1 MFSIRI
7 MKESLQQSLKVKSK
21 HGKQIVF
28 AHEKVYVG
36 HSEKYLASTRILL
49 KLFNLSN
56 QNLIIYLSQLQ
67 ARAAAAKVIKLIL
80 VISWSSSKLRFSLSN
95 NCLLTIFG
103 QKVRSKLLYYSKA
116 PQTLKILFLEQLAL
130 LRLMADV
137 FPRWHLN
144 QPRHFFCLVRE
155 VLFTPLATLR
165 NKELRLQIAT
175 LKQNVVF
182 SPVTK
187 YFPIRFPLQ
196 RWRSNSSDMFC

>member
-1 MFSIRI
+1 M
-7 MKESLQQSLKVKSK
+7 LVTVKST
-21 HGKQIVF
+21 QQVQESF
-28 AHEKVYVG
+28 
-36 HSEKYLASTRILL
+36 L

-144 QPRHFFCLVRE
+144 QPRHFFCLGAEYLQPVCRE
-155 VLFTPLATLR
+155 MNYELCFTALYSVIVNIALMTDMSSACW
-165 NKELRLQIAT
+165 RLVC
-175 LKQNVVF
+175 NV
-182 SPVTK
+182 
-187 YFPIRFPLQ
+187 
-196 RWRSNSSDMFC
+196 FCHLPG